1 VIVDHIYEAITRRAK
16 GICAEVAPDEESPLI
31 GVGLTDTRDGPQR
44 LGKAHEKAHC
54 SRAIIGISGVI
65 PGGPL
70 PVSVV
75 NAHIG

>member
-1 VIVDHIYEAITRRAK
+1 VIVGHIYEAITRRAK
-16 GICAEVAPDEESPLI
+16 GICAEVAPDEESLLI

-44 LGKAHEKAHC
+44 LGKAHKKAHR
-54 SRAIIGISGVI
+54 SRAIIGISGII

-70 PVSVV
+70 PVSVI

>member
-1 VIVDHIYEAITRRAK
+1 MIVDHIYEAITLRAK
-16 GICAEVAPDEESPLI
+16 GVCAEVAPDEESLLI
-31 GVGLTDTRDGPQR
+31 GVGLTDTRGGPQG
-44 LGKAHEKAHC
+44 LSKAHEKAHC
-54 SRAIIGISGVI
+54 GRAIIGISGVV

>member
-1 VIVDHIYEAITRRAK
+1 VIVDYIYEAITLRAK
-16 GICAEVAPDEESPLI
+16 GICAEVAPDEESLLI
-31 GVGLTDTRDGPQR
+31 GIGLTDTRDGPQG
-44 LGKAHEKAHC
+44 LSKAHEKAHC
-54 SRAIIGISGVI
+54 GRAIIGISGVI

>member
-1 VIVDHIYEAITRRAK
+1 MK
-16 GICAEVAPDEESPLI
+16 KSPLI
-31 GVGLTDTRDGPQR
+31 GIGLTDTRDEPQR

-54 SRAIIGISGVI
+54 GRAIIGISGVV